1 MTAYSMAAAAAATA
15 EAAGDADLF
24 GNEAVDADALSS
36 DDEDV
41 VIIGGKHSR
50 RKQGAPHDRLLQ
62 VLRGSPESVYSTF
75 LITLPPD
82 WEQNHK

>member
-1 MTAYSMAAAAAATA
+1 MAAAAAAATA

-24 GNEAVDADALSS
+24 GNEAVGDDALSS
-36 DDEDV
+36 DDED

-62 VLRGSPESVYSTF
+62 VLRGSTESVYSTF
-75 LITLPPD
+75 LITLPPN
-82 WEQNHK
+82 WEQSHK